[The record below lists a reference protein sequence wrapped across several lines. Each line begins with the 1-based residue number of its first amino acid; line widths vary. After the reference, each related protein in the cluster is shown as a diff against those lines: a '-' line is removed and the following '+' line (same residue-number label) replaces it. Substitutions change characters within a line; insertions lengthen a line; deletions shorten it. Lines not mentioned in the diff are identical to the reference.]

1 MRSAVAGRIDV
12 WGWNMA
18 TKSLAKLAPDFS
30 RRQPTGAAQVA
41 WATYVIAAKIDLRF
55 SDPENPPFRP

>member
-18 TKSLAKLAPDFS
+18 AKSLAKLAPDFS

-41 WATYVIAAKIDLRF
+41 WAT
-55 SDPENPPFRP
+55 